1 MAICMK
7 LSGRRTEISLTTN
20 EISVFLI
27 FRLLNNSKIKGV
39 TEMSELKQTPLYP
52 AYSKYGA
59 KTIDFGGWDLPVQF
73 TGIKHEHEITRT
85 KAGLFDVSHMGEII
99 IKGRK
104 SLDFLQ
110 KMVTNDVGKLTPNRA
125 QYTLMC
131 YEDGGTV
138 DDFLI
143 YMLDEDEYL
152 LVVNAANT
160 DKDYQWLVDHNDFE
174 PTELVIQNISESL
187 VQLAIQGPVAERI
200 LQSLTET
207 DLADIRFFRFKDQVF
222 FRGIEQPALV
232 SRTGYTG
239 EDGFEIYIDQKNG
252 IDLWELILQE
262 GKESGLAPIGLG
274 ARDTLRFEANLPL
287 YGQEISKDISPI
299 EAGLS
304 FAVKV
309 NKHAD
314 FIGKHVLKQQI
325 ENGTDRK
332 LVGIEMIDKGIPR
345 TGYEIY
351 HNGQYAGFVTSG
363 TQSPTLQ
370 KNIGLALI
378 NTDLAQVGTELVVQV
393 RKRSAVAK
401 VVQTPFYQRQK

>member
-1 MAICMK
+1 MIA
-7 LSGRRTEISLTTN
+7 
-20 EISVFLI
+20 
-27 FRLLNNSKIKGV
+27 KGV
-39 TEMSELKQTPLYP
+39 EGMSELKRTPLFS
-52 AYSKYGA
+52 AYEKYGA

-73 TGIKHEHEITRT
+73 TGIKHEHEATRT
-85 KAGLFDVSHMGEII
+85 KAGLFDVSHMGEITV
-99 IKGRK
+99 KGPK

-143 YMLDEDEYL
+143 YMLDEDDYL

-160 DKDYQWLVDHNDFE
+160 DKDYQWLVSHNTFSD
-174 PTELVIQNISESL
+174 SEITIENVSNEI
-187 VQLAIQGPVAERI
+187 VQLALQGPYAEEI
-200 LQSLTET
+200 LQTVTET
-207 DLADIRFFRFKDQVF
+207 DLSDIRFFRFQQAVQLGQLNDT
-222 FRGIEQPALV
+222 ALV

-239 EDGFEIYIDQKNG
+239 EDGFEIYISAKSG
-252 IDLWELILQE
+252 IALWELILQA
-262 GKESGLAPIGLG
+262 GKNKGLEPIGLG

-287 YGQEISKDISPI
+287 YGQEISKEISPI

-309 NKHAD
+309 NKQAD
-314 FIGKHVLKQQI
+314 FIGKQALRYQV
-325 ENGTDRK
+325 ENGVERK
-332 LVGIEMIDKGIPR
+332 LVGIEMVDKGIPR

-351 HNGQYAGFVTSG
+351 HNDDYAGFVTSG
-363 TQSPTLQ
+363 TQAPTLQ

-378 NTDLAQVGTELVVQV
+378 RTELANEGVELTVQV
-393 RKRSAVAK
+393 RKRKLLAK
-401 VVQTPFYQRQK
+401 VVKTPFYKREK